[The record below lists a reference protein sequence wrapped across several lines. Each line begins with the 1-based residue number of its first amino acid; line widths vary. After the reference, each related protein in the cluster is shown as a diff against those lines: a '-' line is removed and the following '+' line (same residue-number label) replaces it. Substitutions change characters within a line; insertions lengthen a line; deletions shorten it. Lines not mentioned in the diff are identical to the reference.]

1 MKPVTDDTGKYY
13 GKYYADTGDAY
24 FMFKNFKYNSIGNNS
39 YRVTANFYYKL
50 ESKSGSIGK
59 VTFRVKKNSDSKYGF
74 ILKKM
79 NVKRT
84 SDVNPW
90 G

>member
-1 MKPVTDDTGKYY
+1 MTD
-13 GKYYADTGDAY
+13 
-24 FMFKNFKYNSIGNNS
+24 I
-39 YRVTANFYYKL
+39 
-50 ESKSGSIGK
+50 K
-59 VTFRVKKNSDSKYGF
+59 VNSDSKYGF